1 MHEMVGLSVILE
13 NYRDQSAKKAPQ
25 LVMSSS
31 SSSRKG
37 SMMIK
42 LPAAAPSSPGF
53 ARRKSMCS
61 SSEGFLDHCFLCKQK
76 LLPTKDIYMY
86 RGDRGFCSV
95 ECRCRQMFM
104 DEEEAHTTTAKSGC
118 TTTEYNCSLTAMK
131 PPPQLPTTTTTTTSS
146 RSGKGPRNSFST
158 LATFCI

>member
-13 NYRDQSAKKAPQ
+13 NYRDQSAKKGPQ

-31 SSSRKG
+31 SKG

-42 LPAAAPSSPGF
+42 LPGVAPSSPGF

-76 LLPTKDIYMY
+76 LLPAKDIYMY
-86 RGDRGFCSV
+86 KGDRGFCSV

-104 DEEEAHTTTAKSGC
+104 DEEEANTTTAKSGC
-118 TTTEYNCSLTAMK
+118 TTREYNCSLAAMK
-131 PPPQLPTTTTTTTSS
+131 PPPQLPTTTTTTATTSS
-146 RSGKGPRNSFST
+146 RSGKVPGNSFST

>member
-31 SSSRKG
+31 SKG
-37 SMMIK
+37 SIMIK
-42 LPAAAPSSPGF
+42 LPAVAPSSPGF
-53 ARRKSMCS
+53 VRRKSLCS
-61 SSEGFLDHCFLCKQK
+61 SSAAFLDHCFLCKQK
-76 LLPTKDIYMY
+76 LLPAKDIYMY
-86 RGDRGFCSV
+86 KGDRAFCSV

-104 DEEEAHTTTAKSGC
+104 DEEETNTTTAKSGC
-118 TTTEYNCSLTAMK
+118 TTREYNCSLAAMK
-131 PPPQLPTTTTTTTSS
+131 PPPQLPTTTTTSS
-146 RSGKGPRNSFST
+146 RSGKGPGNSFST